1 MIAAMSVMIII
12 IPNVATNIQIILQMT
27 VEKSFINF
35 RHPRIVRTRSDES
48 FPACSGMGFP
58 VPLSPYPI
66 LPNSG
71 NPIKRVLF
79 LMGGMTSGVRM
90 VLSHRVSNGVGA
102 IRFEL
107 RFAIENAVGIRQR

>member
-1 MIAAMSVMIII
+1 
-12 IPNVATNIQIILQMT
+12 MT

-35 RHPRIVRTRSDES
+35 RHPRIVRTRSEES

-71 NPIKRVLF
+71 NLIRRVLF
-79 LMGGMTSGVRM
+79 LMEEMTLGVRM

-102 IRFEL
+102 IRFEP
-107 RFAIENAVGIRQR
+107 RFAIENAVGIRQW

>member
-1 MIAAMSVMIII
+1 MPLLYS
-12 IPNVATNIQIILQMT
+12 PN
-27 VEKSFINF
+27 F
-35 RHPRIVRTRSDES
+35 
-48 FPACSGMGFP
+48 
-58 VPLSPYPI
+58 I

-79 LMGGMTSGVRM
+79 LMGEMTSGVRM

-102 IRFEL
+102 IRFEP